1 MIVLTATQS
10 QFEKLNGTT
19 HVVSILQFTKDG
31 LNRWIVGQEVLID
44 DNFLEIRSELQQLEK
59 INYVTPLVN

>member
-10 QFEKLNGTT
+10 QFDKLNGTT
-19 HVVSILQFTKDG
+19 HGVSILKFTKDG
-31 LNRWIVGQEVLID
+31 LNRWIVGQEVLLD